1 MKRGYTLIE
10 LIIVLAIVAILML
23 PTLNISKSYIEA
35 IGKVK
40 GKSII
45 NDISNLISY
54 SKYYCRYYS
63 GYGVI
68 EINSSK
74 GKITFK
80 DTSGKS
86 KVIKTITLE
95 DGFRFVSNNSLSINK
110 LGHVQS
116 GTIRIMDKNGKL
128 YKVTIST
135 GVDTVNVYEGE

>member
-110 LGHVQS
+110 LGHIQS

>member
-10 LIIVLAIVAILML
+10 LIIVLAIIAILML
-23 PTLNISKSYIEA
+23 PTLNISKSYREA

-54 SKYYCRYYS
+54 SKYYCRHYS
-63 GYGVI
+63 SYGVI

-86 KVIKTITLE
+86 KIIKTIALE

-110 LGHVQS
+110 IGHIQS
-116 GTIRIMDKNGKL
+116 ATIRIMDKKGQL

-135 GVDTVNVYEGE
+135 GVDTVNIYEGE

>member
-80 DTSGKS
+80 DTAK
-86 KVIKTITLE
+86 
-95 DGFRFVSNNSLSINK
+95 
-110 LGHVQS
+110 
-116 GTIRIMDKNGKL
+116 
-128 YKVTIST
+128 
-135 GVDTVNVYEGE
+135 

>member
-40 GKSII
+40 GKSIV

-116 GTIRIMDKNGKL
+116 GTIRIMDKSGKL

>member
-23 PTLNISKSYIEA
+23 STLNISKSYIEA

-116 GTIRIMDKNGKL
+116 GTIRIMDKSGKL